1 MQDWNRV
8 YIVGCGYLGRRVA
21 ARWLAQGMP
30 VAALARSAASADL
43 LRTQGIEPV
52 SGDLD
57 ATDTLRE
64 LSLTGALLYYFAPP
78 PRDGERDMRLRNLLQ
93 SVSSQPVRVVHLS
106 TTGVYGDSGGDWIDE
121 DSPLRPVAARALRRA
136 DSEQVLREWGQQT
149 GVPWIILRVP
159 GIYGPGRLPLDR
171 LRAGR
176 PVLREQESGYT
187 NRIHVD
193 DLASACVAAGRSTL
207 RNRVYNACDGHPSTM
222 THYFNRIAAVFDLPT
237 PPQVTRQQAGE
248 LLGEGMLSY
257 LDESR
262 RIGNRRLVEELGVEL
277 RYPDLESGLAAIR
290 AETDG

>member
-1 MQDWNRV
+1 MQEWNRV
-8 YIVGCGYLGRRVA
+8 FIVGCGYLGQRVA
-21 ARWLAQGMP
+21 ARWLAQGVP
-30 VAALARSAASADL
+30 VTALARSPASAEL
-43 LRTQGIEPV
+43 LRTRGVDPV

-57 ATDTLRE
+57 AADTLRE
-64 LSLTGALLYYFAPP
+64 LPLTGALLYYFAPP
-78 PRDGERDMRLRNLLQ
+78 PRNGEHDTRLRNLLH
-93 SVSSQPVRVVHLS
+93 SISLQPARVVHLS

-136 DSEQVLREWGQQT
+136 DSERALREWAHVT

-222 THYFNRIAAVFDLPT
+222 THYFNRIAAVFGLPA

-248 LLGEGMLSY
+248 IMGEGMLSY

-262 RIGNRRLVEELGVEL
+262 RIDNRRLVQELEVQL
-277 RYPDLESGLAAIR
+277 RYPDLESGLAAIH
-290 AETDG
+290 AEMNS